1 MEQPASLTGSVFP
14 VRPSLEHLLAM
25 GEDDDEEEEKE
36 AGVLEEVK
44 EKPALVHSTVIAS
57 GSSVVTDH
65 CSPVP
70 ENSEQLEN
78 GESTIVEDDD
88 EDDGASELT
97 ELQQLPDT
105 QQPAGTAKEQKLLA
119 KATFD
124 NIAESTDELAFRK
137 GEILTVIETDTNGL
151 KGWWLCQLRGRQ
163 GICPGNRLK
172 IIQSHDS
179 GCFTLSPASSPC
191 PTIDSTTNLNS
202 PIPSEIYENTSLCS
216 STSAGSQRQGKRR
229 SWHIMPNKVLTPQKC
244 GDVYLYDLLP
254 PSSARVST
262 SSSAYH
268 QQHSADA
275 LDTYDVPKPAV
286 PIGGQGGPPT
296 TPGYDPHHH
305 HHHRTSWSR
314 TPSASHQY
322 GAAGHPLAQHLHYPN
337 PNSPS
342 TLSSPSSSSLS
353 FPHPH
358 PAGYHHHLHQ
368 QYPHLATGYRMEESY
383 DVPRPLL
390 SQQQHLTPSSSNSS
404 LLTSDSFSLS
414 SSNRSSLANMPDYDV
429 PRRNPVSVRS
439 TPPPPSVAGQP
450 PGTPSF
456 STSHHSMSMSSFSS
470 MSTYDVP
477 PSHMGNGAGY
487 VSGKLHQQQTGPITP
502 KELPLELSSAL
513 ETLAR
518 LQNEATTAVTRLLSF
533 VSPNWR
539 VKEKLDP
546 IMMDLKL
553 AAVRL
558 RTALHDLA
566 EFGDG
571 ALGNATK
578 AEDKG
583 LAQKLKPLVKALR
596 DADRLV
602 HEASQNLD
610 AQGWTLVTLQRPEAT
625 QKLQQQ
631 LPPDSLDQ
639 LIACAQTLTEDV
651 RQTASFIQ
659 GNATLLFKRS
669 SSSTTSQASAPTTPQ
684 TPTGTG
690 KPAAPG
696 GGGEWP
702 EDYDYV
708 SLESKEAS
716 ARTNAEIR
724 DALPNDLK
732 KNFENVVR
740 NAADAAAATVAER
753 PEAALLDPND
763 KSVLVYYATQTVTH
777 MGYLTQA
784 IDAFLQTVEHN
795 QPPKFFLAYGKFV
808 VLSAHNLVNIGDIV
822 HRNVSR
828 ECIKTRVLSC
838 ADALSEALKTCV
850 AKTKKA
856 AQNFPSVTAVQEMV
870 DSVVDIS
877 HLASDLKIA
886 MLEAVQQ

>member
-1 MEQPASLTGSVFP
+1 MYLQQSAP
-14 VRPSLEHLLAM
+14 VSPHTPSTRSSSRSSSMHLA
-25 GEDDDEEEEKE
+25 EYDYDEP
-36 AGVLEEVK
+36 
-44 EKPALVHSTVIAS
+44 KPA
-57 GSSVVTDH
+57 
-65 CSPVP
+65 
-70 ENSEQLEN
+70 
-78 GESTIVEDDD
+78 
-88 EDDGASELT
+88 
-97 ELQQLPDT
+97 
-105 QQPAGTAKEQKLLA
+105 KKLLA

-137 GEILTVIETDTNGL
+137 GETLTVIETDTNGL

-229 SWHIMPNKVLTPQKC
+229 SWHVMPNKVLTPQKC

-254 PSSARVST
+254 PSSARVS
-262 SSSAYH
+262 SNAYH
-268 QQHSADA
+268 QQQQQHSADV

-286 PIGGQGGPPT
+286 PVGHGGLPT
-296 TPGYDPHHH
+296 TPGAGYDPHHPH
-305 HHHRTSWSR
+305 SRTSWSR
-314 TPSASHQY
+314 TPSLQY
-322 GAAGHPLAQHLHYPN
+322 GAGHPLAHLHYPH

-342 TLSSPSSSSLS
+342 ALSSPSSSSLS

-368 QYPHLATGYRMEESY
+368 QYPHLASGYRMEESY

-439 TPPPPSVAGQP
+439 TPPPPVSGGAGPP

-456 STSHHSMSMSSFSS
+456 TSSHHSMSMSSFSS

-477 PSHMGNGAGY
+477 PSHMHGGANGAGY
-487 VSGKLHQQQTGPITP
+487 VSAKQAQQQAPP

-546 IMMDLKL
+546 ILMDLKL

-596 DADRLV
+596 DADKLV

-669 SSSTTSQASAPTTPQ
+669 PTTPQQTSAPTTPQ

-690 KPAAPG
+690 KPSASG
-696 GGGEWP
+696 GTTGGEWP

-740 NAADAAAATVAER
+740 NAADAAAASVSER
-753 PEAALLDPND
+753 PEVALDPND
-763 KSVLVYYATQTVTH
+763 KSVLVYYASQTVTH